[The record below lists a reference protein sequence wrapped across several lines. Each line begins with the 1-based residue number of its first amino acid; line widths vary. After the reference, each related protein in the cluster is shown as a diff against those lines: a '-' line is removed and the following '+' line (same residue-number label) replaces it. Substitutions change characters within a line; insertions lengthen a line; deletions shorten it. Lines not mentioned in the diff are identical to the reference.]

1 PMFWKKRDPQWEKG
15 IKQLQGYKRVNGDA
29 NVPIMYVCADGF
41 RLGSWLHGQKRIGKR
56 LAPERLK
63 ALTECGVVLA

>member
-1 PMFWKKRDPQWEKG
+1 
-15 IKQLQGYKRVNGDA
+15 LQGYKRVNGDA